1 MKNKKGFTL
10 VELLSV
16 IVLIGIV
23 LSLAVLGVSS
33 IRKTVLEKQYINV
46 KTEIELAAEKYYN
59 DTESTQMYVQ
69 TLLDEGYLKANN
81 ESKNIVDPRDSQ
93 NKLNCY
99 KVDIKDE
106 KGKLDD
112 IGNYEKDCKQE
123 LNNTYAIKIMKLKEN
138 GEIEEI
144 EDSWY
149 NEPIT
154 IKAVTS
160 AASSDETNSY
170 YSWTT
175 DLNPNVIGIENPY
188 NLENLVNDRGGV
200 IEDKFYV
207 SSDVLKSA
215 AQIIKIDIVK
225 PEIENI
231 NVSNS
236 NDEEV
241 TITNKDVW
249 AKEKTIS
256 VDLSDKGS
264 GIKSYSFDVIEDCQN
279 KESWITLDKEKNKLT
294 VSKVVN
300 EEGTYYFCAKDGA
313 GNEIT
318 SDEIKVEN
326 VDGVPPKCSYN
337 NEPEENDWTKND
349 RTISFGCV
357 DNESGCLYINYK
369 NDTTNCTSELCKQ
382 LYKEYTYK
390 NTASKED
397 IESTIG
403 TFTIT
408 DKAGNTTECPVKEK
422 TNLNIYLDNTYPNID
437 ITNVSYNNNYLNVTI
452 NLTDSHSGPKE
463 ACLSLNNNS
472 DSCNWVDCSNGKC
485 TLKLNTTISARK
497 YYIYGKDN
505 AGNIANKNVEVKKIS
520 SNRSGTRDYSSSFT
534 EYLNITGK
542 VLDYSY
548 YSSIGSVNCN
558 SLGKCT
564 VYPREN
570 SYTCEKKE
578 NPRTSDPE
586 YVCDERDHYA
596 DRWGYCQAD
605 DCEFENDT
613 GYCDFSNGK
622 YIESGFRRE
631 YGCENMCGDYYE
643 EDYVEYYCNNCSN
656 NLGVYYRLGDLCRA
670 MTGLSNF
677 GNYSGSKGVTGYK
690 ICKFIEYPAEEVCDY
705 DEELNN
711 GTCYYCRRGYLY
723 RNSCVYEST
732 CYEYEYSYNYTY
744 YVY

>member
-1 MKNKKGFTL
+1 M
-10 VELLSV
+10 E
-16 IVLIGIV
+16 
-23 LSLAVLGVSS
+23 
-33 IRKTVLEKQYINV
+33 
-46 KTEIELAAEKYYN
+46 
-59 DTESTQMYVQ
+59 
-69 TLLDEGYLKANN
+69 
-81 ESKNIVDPRDSQ
+81 
-93 NKLNCY
+93 
-99 KVDIKDE
+99 
-106 KGKLDD
+106 
-112 IGNYEKDCKQE
+112 
-123 LNNTYAIKIMKLKEN
+123 
-138 GEIEEI
+138 
-144 EDSWY
+144 
-149 NEPIT
+149 
-154 IKAVTS
+154 
-160 AASSDETNSY
+160 
-170 YSWTT
+170 
-175 DLNPNVIGIENPY
+175 
-188 NLENLVNDRGGV
+188 
-200 IEDKFYV
+200 
-207 SSDVLKSA
+207 
-215 AQIIKIDIVK
+215 
-225 PEIENI
+225 
-231 NVSNS
+231 
-236 NDEEV
+236 
-241 TITNKDVW
+241 
-249 AKEKTIS
+249 
-256 VDLSDKGS
+256 
-264 GIKSYSFDVIEDCQN
+264 
-279 KESWITLDKEKNKLT
+279 
-294 VSKVVN
+294 
-300 EEGTYYFCAKDGA
+300 
-313 GNEIT
+313 
-318 SDEIKVEN
+318 
-326 VDGVPPKCSYN
+326 
-337 NEPEENDWTKND
+337 
-349 RTISFGCV
+349 
-357 DNESGCLYINYK
+357 
-369 NDTTNCTSELCKQ
+369 
-382 LYKEYTYK
+382 
-390 NTASKED
+390 

-403 TFTIT
+403 KFTIT

-463 ACLSLNNNS
+463 ACLSLNDNS
-472 DSCNWVDCSNGKC
+472 NSCNWVDCSNGKC

-570 SYTCEKKE
+570 SYTCEKNE
-578 NPRTSDPE
+578 SPRTSNPE

-622 YIESGFRRE
+622 YIESGFARE

-643 EDYVEYYCNNCSN
+643 EVYVEYYCNNCSN

>member
-10 VELLSV
+10 IELLSV

-23 LSLAVLGVSS
+23 LSLAVLGISS

-81 ESKNIVDPRDSQ
+81 ESKEIVDPRDSQ

-99 KVDIKDE
+99 IVDIKDE
-106 KGKLDD
+106 KGKLDESD
-112 IGNYEKDCKQE
+112 EYNKNCNQE
-123 LNNTYAIKIMKLKEN
+123 LNNTYAIKIKKLKET

-144 EDSWY
+144 EDKWY
-149 NEPIT
+149 NEPFT

-160 AASSDETNSY
+160 AASSDETSSY

-188 NLENLVNDRGGV
+188 NLENLVNDRSGV
-200 IEDKFYV
+200 IEDVFYV
-207 SSDVLKSA
+207 SRINSSGDVLKSA
-215 AQIIKIDIVK
+215 GQRIKIDKIGPK
-225 PEIENI
+225 IEKF

-236 NDEEV
+236 TDWV
-241 TITNKDVW
+241 
-249 AKEKTIS
+249 KEKTIS
-256 VDLSDKGS
+256 VELSDKGS

-318 SDEIKVEN
+318 PEVIEVKN

-337 NEPEENDWTKND
+337 GENTNWKQGELE
-349 RTISFGCV
+349 ISYGCE
-357 DNESGCLYINYK
+357 DNESGCYKIIKDNNIYDCSSNECIFYQKYNGTISTVNIINSIGK
-369 NDTTNCTSELCKQ
+369 FEL
-382 LYKEYTYK
+382 
-390 NTASKED
+390 
-397 IESTIG
+397 
-403 TFTIT
+403 T

-437 ITNVSYNNNYLNVTI
+437 ITNVSYDNNYLNVTI

-485 TLKLNTTISARK
+485 TLKLNTTISARN

-505 AGNIANKNVEVKKIS
+505 AGNIATKNVEVKKIS

-564 VYPREN
+564 VYPREK
-570 SYTCEKKE
+570 SYTCEKNE
-578 NPRTSDPE
+578 SPRTSDPE

-622 YIESGFRRE
+622 YIESGFARE

-690 ICKFIEYPAEEVCDY
+690 ICRFIEYPAEEVCDY

-732 CYEYEYSYNYTY
+732 CYEYKYSYNYTY